1 HFILSKMASTVAKL
15 RSSPNF
21 INGLRRFSHA
31 ISIPPPPLD
40 STIYLQIASSPSL
53 VLPEHDNNNNIG
65 FMVPNSPFLGGS
77 MELMAVPKKKLG
89 ELVKISTCVD
99 GCNAYAV
106 RLHLFPHLCDTER
119 VSPHKRGIRNGP
131 KALKPVPVITR
142 CKVCSRVKLPHFF
155 CCSGIKPGDE
165 NSSNS

>member
-1 HFILSKMASTVAKL
+1 MASTVAKL

-77 MELMAVPKKKLG
+77 MELMAVPKKK
-89 ELVKISTCVD
+89 
-99 GCNAYAV
+99 
-106 RLHLFPHLCDTER
+106 

-142 CKVCSRVKLPHFF
+142 CKSTLFHVNSLNILLLANKLAGSAVESNYHISFAAV
-155 CCSGIKPGDE
+155 E
-165 NSSNS
+165 SSQVMRIVPTVDQLEVEHPT